1 VTDNCT
7 DAGGTAGTDMG
18 GTDMGGT
25 DMGGTDMGGTDMDRA
40 ACTDVGGAPGGAAAA
55 DPAGLAERLRLTF
68 VRLGRQLRRDDP
80 PGLTITLYSALST
93 VVDHGELA
101 IGELAEAEGVPASAA
116 TRIADRLEEA
126 GLLTRRA
133 NPRDRRGVNVAST
146 AEGRRLVADRRQRG
160 NAWLAARLAGL
171 TQEQRQ
177 TLADALGVLEAAA
190 SPDGPS
196 CAAADTVPTASGA
209 TR

>member
-1 VTDNCT
+1 MTGGDFT
-7 DAGGTAGTDMG
+7 AMGGTAMGGTAG
-18 GTDMGGT
+18 
-25 DMGGTDMGGTDMDRA
+25 A
-40 ACTDVGGAPGGAAAA
+40 AAGGAAAAAAGA

-93 VVDHGELA
+93 VVDRGEMA

-126 GLLTRRA
+126 GLVTRRA
-133 NPRDRRGVNVAST
+133 NPRDRRGVNVTGTVA
-146 AEGRRLVADRRQRG
+146 GRALVEDRRQRG

-177 TLADALGVLEAAA
+177 TLADALGVLETAA
-190 SPDGPS
+190 SPDGGS
-196 CAAADTVPTASGA
+196 GAAPDTVPTAPVA
-209 TR
+209 AR

>member
-1 VTDNCT
+1 VTGDCKEMGGA
-7 DAGGTAGTDMG
+7 DAGGADAGGADAG
-18 GTDMGGT
+18 GADAGGA
-25 DMGGTDMGGTDMDRA
+25 DAGAVAAGGADAGGAGAVAGRA
-40 ACTDVGGAPGGAAAA
+40 AGA

-80 PGLTITLYSALST
+80 PDLSITLYSALS
-93 VVDHGELA
+93 VVIDHGELA

-126 GLLTRRA
+126 GLVTRRA

-171 TQEQRQ
+171 TPEQRQ
-177 TLADALGVLEAAA
+177 ALADALGVLEATA
-190 SPDGPS
+190 SPDTIP
-196 CAAADTVPTASGA
+196 AASGA
-209 TR
+209 AR